1 MGVCPQG
8 LGAIGFIVFFTR
20 EYDIFGMLF
29 GKVKALLFRQ
39 LIFRDRTQNITGLK
53 KALFR
58 NTIGSLTTMD
68 SGYFWWGGYVRN
80 GGSRV
85 GHIGILRSWGHRNH
99 CAGMLGH
106 MTTGPP
112 WFSHIHGKKN
122 MMFLLHQKWCLKIFK
137 HKVLNH
143 MFKFLSNHFWWGF

>member
-68 SGYFWWGGYVRN
+68 SGYFWWGGALRRYRWDVKEKT
-80 GGSRV
+80 SRSCV
-85 GHIGILRSWGHRNH
+85 YPSCSMVVLLALPSTADDNP
-99 CAGMLGH
+99 
-106 MTTGPP
+106 GPP
-112 WFSHIHGKKN
+112 KMMENQGNSMDSQFSSA
-122 MMFLLHQKWCLKIFK
+122 F
-137 HKVLNH
+137 
-143 MFKFLSNHFWWGF
+143 HFVV